1 MDPTLK
7 TRTISELKKR
17 TFDLSP
23 RLQRAAKYILDNE
36 ADFGLDSIRE
46 TARKSGV
53 SSYTLVRLSREM
65 GFDGFEDLRK
75 PFRHAL
81 VSLNGP
87 ATEESWL
94 EKWQGSNAGAVTAAA
109 SNAMAIVSRSLERQ
123 SPERIREVAELMVS
137 AHDVYVTGMRA
148 SYGLAYYFQYVGRM
162 ALKSLQIVPRQMSS
176 AIDELTDAG
185 PDDVLIAITFTP
197 YSHETIEAMAYAKSR
212 GMRLVVVSDSEIVAP
227 GLTADHTLLV
237 STNST
242 HHFGCSAG
250 AMAVLEMLLA
260 MLVEI
265 GGSDA
270 ARRIETYER
279 LRNNYRAYWSAK
291 KNKSF

>member
-7 TRTISELKKR
+7 NKIISNIKEMIGDFSRQMRT
-17 TFDLSP
+17 
-23 RLQRAAKYILDNE
+23 AAKYILDNE

-53 SSYTLVRLSREM
+53 SSYTLVRLARQL
-65 GFDGFEDLRK
+65 GFGGFEELRE

-81 VSLNGP
+81 VTLNG
-87 ATEESWL
+87 AAIDDDWN
-94 EKWQGSNAGAVTAAA
+94 EKWQDPDAGVLRGAAA
-109 SNAMAIVSRSLERQ
+109 NSMAIVSRSIERQ
-123 SPERIREVAELMVS
+123 SPERIRQVAELMIE
-137 AHDVYVTGMRA
+137 APTVYVTAMRA

-185 PDDVLIAITFTP
+185 PNDVLIAITFTP
-197 YSHETIEAMAYAKSR
+197 YSHETIEAMLFAKSR
-212 GMRLVVVSDSEIVAP
+212 GMRLIVLSDSEILAP
-227 GLTADHTLLV
+227 GVEVDHTLLA

-242 HHFGCSAG
+242 HHFACNAG
-250 AMAVLEMLLA
+250 AMAVLELLLA

-265 GGSDA
+265 GGAEA
-270 ARRIETYER
+270 AERIDSYET
-279 LRNNYRAYWSAK
+279 LRKGYRAYWSAK
-291 KNKSF
+291 KNNSF